1 MDALFIASYVARQN
15 GIASAEANSDRFYEQ
30 AGRGGWTLAPLASA
44 LGIVGAWAGLLSLI
58 PTA

>member
-1 MDALFIASYVARQN
+1 MDTLFIASYVVRQN
-15 GIASAEANSDRFYEQ
+15 GIGTTQTNSDRFFEP
-30 AGRGGWTLAPLASA
+30 AGRGWILAPLASA

>member
-15 GIASAEANSDRFYEQ
+15 QIATTQVNSDRFYEQ
-30 AGRGGWTLAPLASA
+30 AGHGGRMLAPLASA

-58 PTA
+58 PAA

>member
-15 GIASAEANSDRFYEQ
+15 GIATTETNSDRFYEQ
-30 AGRGGWTLAPLASA
+30 VGRGGWTLAPLASA
-44 LGIVGAWAGLLSLI
+44 FGIVAAWAGLLSLI